1 MNLLTIF
8 VFVLIILLIY
18 AVYKLMTKTTVSVS
32 GFTDASK
39 SLSVDSSKYGANS
52 TSNFGYS
59 AWVYVDAWTASATQT
74 DAMVNKNILTRT
86 SNNGNQILFQMALD
100 NDQNNLTVVIPDN
113 KNTPCTIRNVQLQK
127 WINLTM
133 SVYGNTLDLYLDGKL
148 VRTCIMSSPVT
159 SLSSSDM
166 LYIGGGYDA
175 TSQKFQDGDL
185 QGYISNVV
193 YKGTYF
199 TPEEAWDIYS
209 AGYSGSGMFDF
220 INKYKLNFSI
230 TKNNQTVGGF
240 SV

>member
-1 MNLLTIF
+1 M
-8 VFVLIILLIY
+8 
-18 AVYKLMTKTTVSVS
+18 
-32 GFTDASK
+32 
-39 SLSVDSSKYGANS
+39 DSSKYGGDS

-59 AWVYVDAWTASATQT
+59 AWVYVDSWTNSATQA
-74 DAMVNKNILTRT
+74 DMVVTKNILTRC
-86 SNNGNQILFQMALD
+86 SNNNEIRFLMALD
-100 NDQNNLTVVIPDN
+100 NDQNNLTVAIPDN
-113 KNTPCTIRNVQLQK
+113 KNPPCTIRNVQLQK
-127 WINLTM
+127 WINITM
-133 SVYGNTLDLYLDGKL
+133 SAYGNTLDLYLDGKL
-148 VRTCIMSSPVT
+148 VRTCIMTSPIT

-175 TSQKFQDGDL
+175 TSKQFKDGDL

-230 TKNNQTVGGF
+230 TKNNQTVGEI

>member
-18 AVYKLMTKTTVSVS
+18 TVYKLMTRTTVSVS

-59 AWVYVDAWTASATQT
+59 AWLYVDAWSTSAASEA
-74 DAMVNKNILTRT
+74 DIVNKNILTRS
-86 SNNGNQILFQMALD
+86 SNNNQILFQMALD

-113 KNTPCTIRNVQLQK
+113 KNPPCTIRNVQLQK

-148 VRTCIMSSPVT
+148 VRTCIMTSPIT
-159 SLSSSDM
+159 SLSSSDV
-166 LYIGGGYDA
+166 LYVGGGYDA
-175 TSQKFQDGDL
+175 KSQKFQDGDL

-230 TKNNQTVGGF
+230 TKNNQTVGEI

>member
-59 AWVYVDAWTASATQT
+59 AWVYVDAWTSSADTT
-74 DAMVNKNILTRT
+74 MVNKNILTRT

-113 KNTPCTIRNVQLQK
+113 KNSPCTIRNVQLQK
-127 WINLTM
+127 WVNLTM

-175 TSQKFQDGDL
+175 KSQKFQDGDL

-230 TKNNQTVGGF
+230 TKNNQTVGEI

>member
-18 AVYKLMTKTTVSVS
+18 TVYKLMTRTTVSVS

-59 AWVYVDAWTASATQT
+59 AWLYVDAWSTSAAAEA
-74 DAMVNKNILTRT
+74 DIVNKNILTRS
-86 SNNGNQILFQMALD
+86 SNNNQILFQMALD

-113 KNTPCTIRNVQLQK
+113 KNPPCTIRNVQLQK

-148 VRTCIMSSPVT
+148 VRTCIMTSPIT
-159 SLSSSDM
+159 SLSSSDV
-166 LYIGGGYDA
+166 LYVGGGYDA
-175 TSQKFQDGDL
+175 KSQKFQDGDL

-230 TKNNQTVGGF
+230 TKNNQTVGEI

>member
-8 VFVLIILLIY
+8 VFVLIIILIY
-18 AVYKLMTKTTVSVS
+18 TVYKLMTKTTVSVS

-39 SLSVDSSKYGANS
+39 SSSVDSSKYGANS

-59 AWVYVDAWTASATQT
+59 AWLYVDAWTTSAAT
-74 DAMVNKNILTRT
+74 DTGIVNKNILTRS
-86 SNNGNQILFQMALD
+86 SNSNQILFQMALD

-113 KNTPCTIRNVQLQK
+113 KNPPCTIRNVQLQK

-148 VRTCIMSSPVT
+148 VRTCIMTSPIT

-175 TSQKFQDGDL
+175 KSQKFQDGDL

-230 TKNNQTVGGF
+230 TKDNQTVGGF